1 MSFKLS
7 NLTQALQNTT
17 RQGVGARR
25 WQHPIY
31 KNLLPPC
38 NQACPAG
45 EDIQG
50 WLSLA
55 QAGDYEKA
63 WQALVVN
70 NPFPAVHGR
79 ACYHPCETSCNRA
92 DLDASVSI
100 HAVERF
106 LGDMAAQKG
115 WHVPVAAVSGKRVL
129 VVGAGPAGLSCAYH
143 LARLGHEVEIHDSA
157 ERPGGMMQYGIPA
170 YRLPRDVL
178 DGEIARVTAM
188 PGITLKCG
196 QLVEDVARAKVE
208 GGFDAVF
215 VAVGAQLANT
225 MQIPSIDG
233 SKLVDA
239 ISLLSDVNEGKRPQL
254 GKAVAIVGG
263 GNVAM
268 DAARTAKRLGATE
281 TILIYRRDESHMPAQ
296 KTEAEEAF
304 AEGVKV
310 RWLSVIDQ
318 FGANRVAVEKVAMG
332 ADGSLTKTGE
342 VEYLPADSVVMA
354 VGQSSDL
361 SLLQKMADVEI
372 KHDGTV
378 AVDAT
383 MMTAHKGVFAGGDCV
398 GGLRTMTAATG
409 HGKKAA
415 RAIHAYLKG
424 QLYEHPTPPA
434 VVDFEM
440 LHLPDYMDAAP
451 HLQKELALD
460 KRSDFSEVI
469 STLSEAD
476 ARAEA
481 QRCLSCGNCYECD
494 NCFAACPEQAIT
506 RLGAGLGYAVSLDL
520 CTGCAACF
528 EQCPCH
534 AIEMEAE
541 GKAADAATIIAPTGF
556 QLRA

>member
-1 MSFKLS
+1 MPFKLS
-7 NLTQALQNTT
+7 NFTQTLQKTT
-17 RQGVGARR
+17 RQGVGTSR
-25 WQHPIY
+25 WQRPVY

-38 NQACPAG
+38 NKACPAG

-55 QAGDYEKA
+55 QAGDYKKA
-63 WQALVVN
+63 WQALVIN

-79 ACYHPCETSCNRA
+79 ACYHPCETICNRG
-92 DLDASVSI
+92 DMDAPVSI

-106 LGDMAAQKG
+106 LGDMAVEEAWQ
-115 WHVPVAAVSGKRVL
+115 VPAAATSGKRVL

-143 LARLGHEVEIHDSA
+143 LARLGHEVEIHDEA

-170 YRLPRDVL
+170 YRLPRNIL
-178 DGEIARVTAM
+178 DHEVARVIAM

-196 QLVEDVARAKVE
+196 QRVEDLARAKAD
-208 GGFDAVF
+208 GKFDAVF
-215 VAVGAQLANT
+215 VAVGAQLANN

-239 ISLLSDVNEGKRPQL
+239 IGMLNDVSQGKRPQL
-254 GKAVAIVGG
+254 GKAVAVVGG

-281 TILIYRRDESHMPAQ
+281 TILIYRRGKDQMPAQ
-296 KTEAEEAF
+296 KSEAEEAF

-310 RWLSVIDQ
+310 RWFSVVDQ
-318 FGANRVAVEKVAMG
+318 FGADSVAVEKVEMG
-332 ADGSLTKTGE
+332 ADGSLKKTGDI
-342 VEYLPADSVVMA
+342 EYLNADSIILA

-361 SLLQKMADVEI
+361 SLLKKMADVEI
-372 KHDGTV
+372 KRDGTV
-378 AVDAT
+378 AVNT
-383 MMTAHKGVFAGGDCV
+383 RMMTTHDGVFAGGDCV

-409 HGKKAA
+409 HGKRAA
-415 RAIHAYLKG
+415 YEIDAYLYG
-424 QLYEHPTPPA
+424 QHHEHPTPPP
-434 VVDFEM
+434 VVDFSM

-451 HLQKELALD
+451 HLQKELDLEY
-460 KRSDFSEVI
+460 RSDFAEVV
-469 STLSEAD
+469 STLRDSD
-476 ARAEA
+476 AQLEA

-494 NCFAACPEQAIT
+494 NCFASCPEQAIT
-506 RLGAGLGYAVSLDL
+506 RLGSGLGYAVSLDL

-528 EQCPCH
+528 EQCPCR

-541 GKAADAATIIAPTGF
+541 VTTVDAATIIAPAGF
-556 QLRA
+556 KIRS